1 MAGILY
7 IVATPIGNLDDM
19 PPRVAATFGAADFVA
34 AEDTRVT
41 MRLLNY
47 LGLKKPMV
55 SYYEHALQKGE
66 GILRRI
72 EAGENCALCSDAGM
86 PCVSDPGEVIVRDA
100 LARGIKVVPVPA
112 ASACVTALAVSGQDT
127 SRWVFEGFLPVN
139 RKQKKERLAELLSE
153 KRTVIFYEAPHKLR
167 TTLDDLVNAFGPE
180 RSITLCRE
188 LTKLHETVRLMTLS
202 EALSYY
208 SDTSP
213 KGEYVLVLEGI
224 SRQTLDQQKQDS
236 WKEMDLEDHM
246 QLYLDQNLSKKE
258 AMKKVAADRGVSKRD
273 IYQQLLDR

>member
-1 MAGILY
+1 MTSL
-7 IVATPIGNLDDM
+7 P
-19 PPRVAATFGAADFVA
+19 GA
-34 AEDTRVT
+34 
-41 MRLLNY
+41 
-47 LGLKKPMV
+47 
-55 SYYEHALQKGE
+55 
-66 GILRRI
+66 
-72 EAGENCALCSDAGM
+72 C
-86 PCVSDPGEVIVRDA
+86 
-100 LARGIKVVPVPA
+100 
-112 ASACVTALAVSGQDT
+112 ACVTALTLSGLST
-127 SRWVFEGFLPVN
+127 RRFAFEAFLPPD
-139 RKQKKERLAELLSE
+139 KKERAAILESLKTE
-153 KRTVIFYEAPHKLR
+153 TRTVILYEAPHHLLATLEQLYR
-167 TTLDDLVNAFGPE
+167 TLGD
-180 RSITLCRE
+180 RRITLCRE

>member
-1 MAGILY
+1 
-7 IVATPIGNLDDM
+7 M
-19 PPRVAATFGAADFVA
+19 P
-34 AEDTRVT
+34 
-41 MRLLNY
+41 
-47 LGLKKPMV
+47 LKT
-55 SYYEHALQKGE
+55 E
-66 GILRRI
+66 
-72 EAGENCALCSDAGM
+72 
-86 PCVSDPGEVIVRDA
+86 
-100 LARGIKVVPVPA
+100 
-112 ASACVTALAVSGQDT
+112 T
-127 SRWVFEGFLPVN
+127 
-139 RKQKKERLAELLSE
+139 
-153 KRTVIFYEAPHKLR
+153 RTVILYEAPHHLLATLEQLYR
-167 TTLDDLVNAFGPE
+167 TLGD
-180 RSITLCRE
+180 RRITLCRE

>member
-1 MAGILY
+1 
-7 IVATPIGNLDDM
+7 
-19 PPRVAATFGAADFVA
+19 
-34 AEDTRVT
+34 
-41 MRLLNY
+41 
-47 LGLKKPMV
+47 
-55 SYYEHALQKGE
+55 
-66 GILRRI
+66 
-72 EAGENCALCSDAGM
+72 
-86 PCVSDPGEVIVRDA
+86 
-100 LARGIKVVPVPA
+100 
-112 ASACVTALAVSGQDT
+112 
-127 SRWVFEGFLPVN
+127 
-139 RKQKKERLAELLSE
+139 
-153 KRTVIFYEAPHKLR
+153 
-167 TTLDDLVNAFGPE
+167 
-180 RSITLCRE
+180 
-188 LTKLHETVRLMTLS
+188 MTLS

>member
-1 MAGILY
+1 MIL
-7 IVATPIGNLDDM
+7 
-19 PPRVAATFGAADFVA
+19 
-34 AEDTRVT
+34 
-41 MRLLNY
+41 
-47 LGLKKPMV
+47 
-55 SYYEHALQKGE
+55 
-66 GILRRI
+66 
-72 EAGENCALCSDAGM
+72 
-86 PCVSDPGEVIVRDA
+86 
-100 LARGIKVVPVPA
+100 
-112 ASACVTALAVSGQDT
+112 
-127 SRWVFEGFLPVN
+127 
-139 RKQKKERLAELLSE
+139 
-153 KRTVIFYEAPHKLR
+153 YEAPHHLLATLEQLYR
-167 TTLDDLVNAFGPE
+167 TLGD
-180 RSITLCRE
+180 RRITLCRE

>member
-1 MAGILY
+1 MTSL
-7 IVATPIGNLDDM
+7 P
-19 PPRVAATFGAADFVA
+19 GA
-34 AEDTRVT
+34 
-41 MRLLNY
+41 
-47 LGLKKPMV
+47 
-55 SYYEHALQKGE
+55 
-66 GILRRI
+66 
-72 EAGENCALCSDAGM
+72 C
-86 PCVSDPGEVIVRDA
+86 
-100 LARGIKVVPVPA
+100 
-112 ASACVTALAVSGQDT
+112 ACVTALTLSGLST
-127 SRWVFEGFLPVN
+127 RRFAFEAFLPPD
-139 RKQKKERLAELLSE
+139 KKERAAILESLKTE
-153 KRTVIFYEAPHKLR
+153 TRTVILYEAPHHLLATLEQLYR
-167 TTLDDLVNAFGPE
+167 TLGD
-180 RSITLCRE
+180 RRITLCRD

>member
-1 MAGILY
+1 MESHKTETITEIL
-7 IVATPIGNLDDM
+7 
-19 PPRVAATFGAADFVA
+19 
-34 AEDTRVT
+34 
-41 MRLLNY
+41 
-47 LGLKKPMV
+47 
-55 SYYEHALQKGE
+55 
-66 GILRRI
+66 
-72 EAGENCALCSDAGM
+72 
-86 PCVSDPGEVIVRDA
+86 
-100 LARGIKVVPVPA
+100 
-112 ASACVTALAVSGQDT
+112 
-127 SRWVFEGFLPVN
+127 
-139 RKQKKERLAELLSE
+139 
-153 KRTVIFYEAPHKLR
+153 YEAPHHLLATLEQLYR
-167 TTLDDLVNAFGPE
+167 TLGD
-180 RSITLCRE
+180 RRITLCRE